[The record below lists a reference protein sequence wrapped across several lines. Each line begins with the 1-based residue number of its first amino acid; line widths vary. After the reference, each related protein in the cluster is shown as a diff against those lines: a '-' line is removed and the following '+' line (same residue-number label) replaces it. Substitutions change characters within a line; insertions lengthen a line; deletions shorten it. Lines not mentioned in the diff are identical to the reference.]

1 MLNFSIHVPL
11 VTVLTVISAYLVITV
26 MIYGLNYDDFKIM
39 TWPLLIIAK
48 FLTFLVRLVAKI
60 WEHYPL

>member
-26 MIYGLNYDDFKIM
+26 MIYATNYDDFKMM

-48 FLTFLVRLVAKI
+48 FLTILIRLVARI
-60 WEHYPL
+60 WEH